1 MTQDIQ
7 AAKRLILEYTAARDR
22 ALLGNE
28 TLQVCKKYMIKDH
41 SYRGMSP
48 FYDLKGPE
56 ALANVVWS
64 PLKYAMPTLQRRPD
78 IFFSGHHSLL
88 ESAGCW
94 VVEMGNLIGDFTD
107 DWLKI
112 PATGKAT
119 YLPYATLY
127 RVENDSIVETVEF
140 LDIFAVITQAGLN
153 PFLQNQSGGQMMSP
167 GPKTHDGLIAGA
179 TEGFITAKTH
189 TLTIDM
195 LTELALSYTSPPDHM
210 ERFWH
215 IDMNW
220 FGPTGIGASLGF
232 PGYRRGHTG
241 PFEEYLETTEIHDWE
256 LAVSEG
262 HFSAV
267 MWWPCL
273 TMRNKAGFMG
283 VKPNNELAEM
293 RVIDFYRR
301 DDNKLA
307 ENWIFIDILHF
318 LKQQGVDL
326 LKEIGEKP

>member
-28 TLQVCKKYMIKDH
+28 TLQVCKKYMIKEH

-179 TEGFITAKTH
+179 TEGFI
-189 TLTIDM
+189 
-195 LTELALSYTSPPDHM
+195 LSLI
-210 ERFWH
+210 H
-215 IDMNW
+215 I
-220 FGPTGIGASLGF
+220 
-232 PGYRRGHTG
+232 
-241 PFEEYLETTEIHDWE
+241 
-256 LAVSEG
+256 
-262 HFSAV
+262 
-267 MWWPCL
+267 
-273 TMRNKAGFMG
+273 
-283 VKPNNELAEM
+283 
-293 RVIDFYRR
+293 
-301 DDNKLA
+301 
-307 ENWIFIDILHF
+307 
-318 LKQQGVDL
+318 
-326 LKEIGEKP
+326 